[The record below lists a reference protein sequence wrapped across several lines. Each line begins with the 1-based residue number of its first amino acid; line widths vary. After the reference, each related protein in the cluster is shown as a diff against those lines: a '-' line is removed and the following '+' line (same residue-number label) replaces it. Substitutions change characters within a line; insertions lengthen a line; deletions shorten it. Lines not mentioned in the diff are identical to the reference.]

1 MATLSITRTGAAAAQ
16 TITDTT
22 AYTGSLGIS
31 LSEAIAG
38 SATTAITVALDVSA
52 VTAIIFKSTV
62 AATLKTNSASTPADT
77 IVLVANQPYFWHT
90 TAYNTFLL
98 GTDVTSLHLVVAG
111 GTAGTFTL
119 EAVVD
124 STP

>member
-1 MATLSITRTGAAAAQ
+1 MATLSLTRTGAGAGQ
-16 TITDTT
+16 TISNTT
-22 AYTGSLGIS
+22 SYTGSLGIS

-38 SATTAITVALDVSA
+38 SSTTAITVAIDVSA
-52 VTAIIFKSTV
+52 VSAIILNSTV
-62 AATLKTNSASTPADT
+62 AATLKTNDAGSPDDT
-77 IVLVANQPYFWHT
+77 LVLVANQPYLWHT
-90 TAYNTFLL
+90 TAYDTFKF
-98 GTDVTSLHLVVAG
+98 GTDITSLHLVVAG